1 MGQERVSRLDKG
13 KIQITMSTTSTL
25 DAHTSRK
32 ELLEVRAQA
41 AGGSE
46 TFYRHPL
53 ISSARYIY
61 TNGVNMHMDTGN
73 CYWLLDVLLSNI
85 SITLSPKQREYSIIE
100 VVVPHHDNVV
110 ASAGKDACRFKSYT
124 DEEGRWR
131 LEDVIMKDKECDGI
145 PYTMNN
151 LPEAIV
157 TFRSDYY
164 RENPPANTLQANQV
178 IAMASHP
185 PGRWKFMV
193 KSGAVPMKGATDFGD
208 DWPNMALGYTLMLPN
223 ED

>member
-1 MGQERVSRLDKG
+1 M
-13 KIQITMSTTSTL
+13 TMTSTL

-32 ELLEVRAQA
+32 ELLEARAQA

-46 TFYRHPL
+46 KFYRHPL
-53 ISSARYIY
+53 YGERYIY
-61 TNGVNMHMDTGN
+61 TQGVQNHCEVGN

-85 SITLSPKQREYSIIE
+85 SITLSREQREYSIIE

-110 ASAGKDACRFKSYT
+110 ASAGKDACRYNSYT
-124 DEEGRWR
+124 DEQGRWR
-131 LEDVIMKDKECDGI
+131 LEDVIMRGKECDGV
-145 PYTMNN
+145 PYSYDN

-164 RENPPANTLQANQV
+164 REKPPAHTLQANQV
-178 IAMASHP
+178 IPMASHP
-185 PGRWKFMV
+185 PGRWKFML

-208 DWPNMALGYTLMLPN
+208 DWPNMGLGYTLMLPN